1 MINAYRQLP
10 RSVHIIFLAQII
22 NKFGDFVFPFLT
34 LYLTTKLGLSF
45 AVAGVIVMVSS
56 LAGIPGAFL
65 GGKFADLLGRKKVY
79 MAAQII
85 AGLSLV
91 PCAVLKNS
99 YLNIIFILLAVFF
112 GGAVRPCINA
122 MIADILPPERRQL
135 GYSLNYL
142 GINIGV
148 ALGPMVAGFLFNHSL
163 SLLFS
168 GDALTS
174 LLAVGL
180 VWRQVSEVNPKLSK
194 VTLPEQESAESGS
207 LLAALCK
214 RPRVIILLLINI
226 LYGVVYNQNTFSLP
240 IMMNSKFLDQG
251 PSRFGLLMSVNALTV
266 VFSTIWITGLTKK
279 FRPINNLVLAGVLY
293 TVGFGMIGEIK
304 AFFLFVVSTVLWTFG
319 EILMAT
325 NFGTYIANNSPRNYR
340 ARFSA
345 LSNISSSIGAALGTS
360 LMGLYIGAMGIDSV
374 WFFISIIAGIAAI
387 LMAALA
393 VKTGKSRDQ
402 KVNLLEL

>member
-45 AVAGVIVMVSS
+45 ATAGVIVMVSS

-79 MAAQII
+79 LATQII
-85 AGLSLV
+85 AGLSLI

-99 YLNIIFILLAVFF
+99 YLNVIFILLAVFF

-163 SLLFS
+163 SLLFG

-180 VWRQVSEVNPKLSK
+180 VWRQVSEVNPKLPK
-194 VTLPEQESAESGS
+194 VTLPEQESTESRG
-207 LLAALCK
+207 LLASLCK
-214 RPRVIILLLINI
+214 RPRIIILLLINI

-251 PSRFGLLMSVNALTV
+251 PSKFGLLMSVNALTV

-279 FRPINNLVLAGVLY
+279 FKPINNLVLAGVLY

-304 AFFLFVVSTVLWTFG
+304 TFFLFVVATVLWTFG

-387 LMAALA
+387 FMAALSI
-393 VKTGKSRDQ
+393 KTGKSRDQ
-402 KVNLLEL
+402 KVNLMGL